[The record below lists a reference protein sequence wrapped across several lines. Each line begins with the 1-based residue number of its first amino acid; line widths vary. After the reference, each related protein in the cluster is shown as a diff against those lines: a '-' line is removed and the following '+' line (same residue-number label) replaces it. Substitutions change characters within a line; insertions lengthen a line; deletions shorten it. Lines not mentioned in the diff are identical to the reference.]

1 MLCIPQGTVFP
12 IIDAGHR
19 DFFVKSSFGL
29 GLLQTYDASKRASL
43 VDSVSVA
50 FRSWFNGTH
59 GNDNESIMQGSGCG
73 NYLSKRGNFGSLSS
87 QIARVFTATE
97 TDTTRARFVNRDD
110 STFSLTGDFVCEK
123 CKANWVIAESIP
135 CFFPCKVRLNRE
147 KRKRF
152 LPSRIK
158 LDPFHWQDRYAR
170 VISKTHVLFGLFMA
184 CLRDALFFLDVDDVA
199 SRREKMGTVWYGQSR
214 CGTDSEVFF
223 HQTKQMPS
231 LDSTSA

>member
-43 VDSVSVA
+43 DSVSVA

-59 GNDNESIMQGSGCG
+59 ANDDESIMQGSGCG

-135 CFFPCKVRLNRE
+135 CFFSLQGETSVSLAMEN
-147 KRKRF
+147 
-152 LPSRIK
+152 
-158 LDPFHWQDRYAR
+158 HR
-170 VISKTHVLFGLFMA
+170 V
-184 CLRDALFFLDVDDVA
+184 C
-199 SRREKMGTVWYGQSR
+199 
-214 CGTDSEVFF
+214 
-223 HQTKQMPS
+223 
-231 LDSTSA
+231 